1 MIAASMIYR
10 WTKAVRSCTCRGV
23 GCMEVCCSHPLL
35 CRWLVSHPFGA
46 LCACWRSAGGFWY
59 LRVIALW
66 NAIVGIVGISLVFS
80 SRKNNEMWLFTSFH
94 VNQYRQKESQQRV
107 FWQMWIDSVAS
118 KARKMTYCIYIYI
131 HVCVFYLINNVL
143 MHAHTHVYIYIYVCV
158 CVSVSLSLSLC
169 IYIYSVLYIC
179 TYVLVILLAAS
190 RCACRLKVM
199 LVMASWWAM
208 PWGCGEEEAPTS
220 SSSCCSPAF
229 AVPILL
235 SHARC
240 CKAPFVL
247 RLVWTLHDLHKFT
260 FAFLEP
266 SRLAA

>member
-1 MIAASMIYR
+1 MLIWGVYIYIYILIYIYYICIYIYTFICSSIALFASMIAASMIYR

-118 KARKMTYCIYIYI
+118 KAGKMTYCIYIY
-131 HVCVFYLINNVL
+131 
-143 MHAHTHVYIYIYVCV
+143 MCV
-158 CVSVSLSLSLC
+158 CF
-169 IYIYSVLYIC
+169 I
-179 TYVLVILLAAS
+179 
-190 RCACRLKVM
+190 
-199 LVMASWWAM
+199 
-208 PWGCGEEEAPTS
+208 
-220 SSSCCSPAF
+220 
-229 AVPILL
+229 
-235 SHARC
+235 
-240 CKAPFVL
+240 
-247 RLVWTLHDLHKFT
+247 
-260 FAFLEP
+260 
-266 SRLAA
+266 